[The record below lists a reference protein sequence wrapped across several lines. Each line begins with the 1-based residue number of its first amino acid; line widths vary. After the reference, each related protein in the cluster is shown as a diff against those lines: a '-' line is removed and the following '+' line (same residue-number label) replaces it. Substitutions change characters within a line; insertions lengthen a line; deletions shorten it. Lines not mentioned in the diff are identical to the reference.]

1 MNRKNHILAC
11 LLLLLSFQ
19 YAAFSQQ
26 IAIDRGVRLDGLWC
40 FPLVTDSLQ
49 YMYLPDQ
56 SQLALDNQNH
66 PQFSFVRYVSSIL
79 ESVDSGSN
87 SIRQA
92 KGGGILHFLVTYDTD
107 PKKVKNAQSK
117 LRELL
122 GSDSVKLRGP
132 IVFKEGRFALVSSIL
147 NSENGK
153 TEKSLLAVGQ
163 APVLEGSRIALS
175 FELDPQ
181 RSKLLLESFKMST
194 PDVSLIFDLTFAGL
208 TDAYN
213 AKLTVDW
220 TEVSKYEKISA
231 GVKIYFVS
239 ADIEKTYAE
248 LRRTN
253 AIKLESSGAD
263 SRMDALVN
271 TAYNKLT
278 DLIFQRID
286 PEQGLAAQANP
297 MNNMLGGML
306 GNSSSGNIFPFGA
319 HAEYKVKDIKTS
331 GSSVLYFNSRI
342 SSDRHHYIAFN
353 IGDMYKKYGT
363 NTDYFKTISL
373 SDPDFE
379 QRDISVAVDGQ
390 LLPEFDKLI
399 NSVTVTLKKEHTN
412 GSTTVREVNINK
424 AVAYDT
430 KPVSMS
436 YGSVGDTNKLE
447 WLNYEYKAQYQFK
460 GGKNYEASWQK
471 QSNSMINLFAPY
483 ERRTIK
489 FEGDSKLLKDKN
501 VRVIIIKVNY
511 PFFGEDRRLETYLKP
526 DDNFPDK
533 QFDITLPANQYSYH
547 YTLIWRFKNGTEKT
561 ITGLNDTEI
570 LFIDTI
576 PD

>member
-1 MNRKNHILAC
+1 MKSAIKILSISFLFSGYSFAC
-11 LLLLLSFQ
+11 SG
-19 YAAFSQQ
+19 QQ
-26 IAIDRGVRLDGLWC
+26 IALDRGVRLEGLWC
-40 FPLVTDSLQ
+40 FPLVTDSLK

-66 PQFSFVRYVSSIL
+66 PQFSFVRYVNTIL
-79 ESVDSGSN
+79 ESPDSGAN

-92 KGGGILHFLVTYDTD
+92 RGGGILHFLITYDTD
-107 PKKVKNAQSK
+107 PKKVLKAQSK
-117 LRELL
+117 LRELTR
-122 GSDSVKLRGP
+122 SDSVKLSGP

-147 NSENGK
+147 NPDKGISEK
-153 TEKSLLAVGQ
+153 KLLAVGQ

-194 PDVSLIFDLTFAGL
+194 PDVSLIFDLTFNGL

-239 ADIEKTYAE
+239 ADIDKTYAE
-248 LRRTN
+248 LRRTS
-253 AIKLESSGAD
+253 AIKLESAGAD
-263 SRMDALVN
+263 DKMEALVN
-271 TAYNKLT
+271 TAYTKLT
-278 DLIFQRID
+278 ELIFQRVD
-286 PEQGLAAQANP
+286 PEPANP
-297 MNNMLGGML
+297 ASGNGLDNLLGGVL
-306 GNSSSGNIFPFGA
+306 GSSSSGNIFPFGA
-319 HAEYKVKDIKTS
+319 HASYKLKDIKTS
-331 GSSVLYFNSRI
+331 GSSVLYFNSRF

-353 IGDMYKKYGT
+353 IGDMYKKFGT
-363 NTDYFKTISL
+363 NTDYFKTVSL

-399 NSVTVTLKKEHTN
+399 NNVTVTLKKEHAN
-412 GSTTVREVNINK
+412 GSTTLREANITK
-424 AVAYDT
+424 ATAYDT
-430 KPVSMS
+430 KPVTMS
-436 YGSVGDTNKLE
+436 YGSVGDSNKMD

-460 GGKNYEASWQK
+460 GGKNYEAPWQM

-489 FEGDSKLLKDKN
+489 FEGDPKLLKDKN

-511 PFFGEDRRLETYLKP
+511 PFFGEDRKLETYLKP
-526 DDNFPDK
+526 EDNFLDK

-547 YTLIWRFKNGTEKT
+547 YTLTWKFKNGTEKT
-561 ITGLNDTEI
+561 ISGNNDTEL